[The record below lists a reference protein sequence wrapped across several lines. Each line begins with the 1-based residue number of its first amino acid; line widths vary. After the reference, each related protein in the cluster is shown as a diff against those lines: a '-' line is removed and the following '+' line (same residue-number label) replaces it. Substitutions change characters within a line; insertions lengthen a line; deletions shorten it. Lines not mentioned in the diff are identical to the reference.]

1 MSIRDKTRQ
10 GAIEHILA
18 YPDPATTK
26 QLLLGD
32 SHTERLIWKYPN
44 FNPEGTGYTQHEHIS
59 GSFERIAKRM
69 SAEQVNKMVEGV
81 AVMVACVKQR
91 WPDAIVTVFPIP
103 PIPTRGIPERDPM
116 NVEAYNTGLRNA
128 GLLKEDFEDH
138 VHLTVSGYYRWKEM
152 VSKAGFT
159 F

>member
-32 SHTERLIWKYPN
+32 SHTERLIWKYPKFAPKN
-44 FNPEGTGYTQHEHIS
+44 TWICGVGGDSIKQLSWRVFNPEGTGYTQHEHIS
-59 GSFERIAKRM
+59 GSFERIGIMIGSNDIKAKRM
-69 SAEQVNKMVEGV
+69 SAEQVNRMVEGV

-91 WPDAIVTVFPIP
+91 WPDAIVTVFPIS
-103 PIPTRGIPERDPM
+103 PIPTR
-116 NVEAYNTGLRNA
+116 
-128 GLLKEDFEDH
+128 
-138 VHLTVSGYYRWKEM
+138 
-152 VSKAGFT
+152 
-159 F
+159 